1 MAHDASVPIVGVEST
16 PGYTVFGGG
25 SAGPAHN
32 EPAFRHLLAVERRR
46 AERSGR
52 SVVLVLVSLRRAPG
66 RNQLL
71 TAPAA
76 GEIFAALGASVRE
89 VDFVGWFR
97 HGHVAAAALIQR
109 AATQPALLPDIVT
122 RITRTL
128 QEEVRGDSS
137 ALRVRV
143 VLLGGRKV

>member
-1 MAHDASVPIVGVEST
+1 MAHDASLPIIGVEST
-16 PGYTVFGGG
+16 PGYTLFGCG

-32 EPAFRHLLAVERRR
+32 EPAFRHLLTVERRR

-52 SVVLVLVSLRRAPG
+52 SVVLVLVFLRRVPG

-71 TAPAA
+71 TTAMAN
-76 GEIFAALGASVRE
+76 EIFSALGASVRE

-97 HGHVAAAALIQR
+97 DGHVAAAALVQR
-109 AATQPALLPDIVT
+109 ATTQPAALPDIVA

-128 QEEVRGDSS
+128 NEALGSS
-137 ALRVRV
+137 SNALRVRLV
-143 VLLGGRKV
+143 SLGGDKV